1 MDTFYAPLSVHIN
14 RIWLYYSCLQLGL
27 DFSCIGAN
35 NKEVSVPCQL
45 TSLPPLNRKASISS
59 EVKYKNQK
67 ISLIHHH
74 IFIILH
80 ISTYIWH
87 STPSSMQNV
96 SLQASSLGFSGGGPE
111 KEGQLAAMSLEF
123 EYLHGKSWCEMLI
136 GRDDISNYYDVIA
149 LGACFHMFFYFC
161 LHLGLSPLGRIQ
173 IPET

>member
-1 MDTFYAPLSVHIN
+1 MDTFYAPLSVRIN
-14 RIWLYYSCLQLGL
+14 RVWLYYSCLQLGL

-87 STPSSMQNV
+87 STPSSMQDV

-111 KEGQLAAMSLEF
+111 KEGELATIPLWNLSIYMGKVDTKCWLAEMTLVIMISLPLMYAF
-123 EYLHGKSWCEMLI
+123 T
-136 GRDDISNYYDVIA
+136 
-149 LGACFHMFFYFC
+149 CFSIFVYIW
-161 LHLGLSPLGRIQ
+161 P
-173 IPET
+173 

>member
-1 MDTFYAPLSVHIN
+1 MDTFYAPLSVRIN
-14 RIWLYYSCLQLGL
+14 RVWLYYSCLQLGL

-87 STPSSMQNV
+87 SSPSSMQDV
-96 SLQASSLGFSGGGPE
+96 SLQASSPGHRLWWQGQKRKESLQLCLWNLNIYVGKVDTKCWLAEVTLVIMISLPLMYAFTCFSIFVYIWP
-111 KEGQLAAMSLEF
+111 
-123 EYLHGKSWCEMLI
+123 
-136 GRDDISNYYDVIA
+136 
-149 LGACFHMFFYFC
+149 
-161 LHLGLSPLGRIQ
+161 
-173 IPET
+173 

>member
-1 MDTFYAPLSVHIN
+1 MDTFYAPLSVRIN
-14 RIWLYYSCLQLGL
+14 RVWLYYSCLQLGL

-87 STPSSMQNV
+87 STPSSMQDV

-136 GRDDISNYYDVIA
+136 GRDDISNYYDVIT

-161 LHLGLSPLGRIQ
+161 LHLGLSPRGGIQ
-173 IPET
+173 IP